1 MVGQLPMGM
10 LDDGFYVRFVSLFQ
24 EMASSLLAG
33 ADNIPNVVDV
43 AVAPVPALA
52 WLGSWLGVSW
62 VDSSLPEAIQRRVV
76 RRAGQALAWRGTER
90 GLVTMLEAVTGCPV
104 IVEDTGSVR
113 PGTGDVPAPDPA
125 VAVTVTS
132 TGWMSDEDFV
142 ALVADE
148 VPAPV
153 RLTVR
158 VDDRVIW
165 PPSGTEPP
173 SPSTGAVPPAPLP
186 GPVPP
191 APSTGAVPPVSRT
204 ETEGTGPNGL
214 EPAS

>member
-1 MVGQLPMGM
+1 MPRRGDWLVGQLPMGM

-33 ADNIPNVVDV
+33 VDNIPNVVDT

-62 VDSSLPEAIQRRVV
+62 VDSSLPEALQRRVV
-76 RRAGQALAWRGTER
+76 RQAGKALAWRGTRR
-90 GLVTMLEAVTGCPV
+90 GLVTVLEAVTGGPV
-104 IVEDTGSVR
+104 TVEDSGSVR
-113 PGTGDVPAPDPA
+113 PGTGGTPAPDPA
-125 VAVTVTS
+125 VEVTVAS

-142 ALVADE
+142 ELVADE

-158 VDDRVIW
+158 VGDRVIW
-165 PPSGTEPP
+165 PPEPLPLP
-173 SPSTGAVPPAPLP
+173 SPAAG
-186 GPVPP
+186 
-191 APSTGAVPPVSRT
+191 R
-204 ETEGTGPNGL
+204 